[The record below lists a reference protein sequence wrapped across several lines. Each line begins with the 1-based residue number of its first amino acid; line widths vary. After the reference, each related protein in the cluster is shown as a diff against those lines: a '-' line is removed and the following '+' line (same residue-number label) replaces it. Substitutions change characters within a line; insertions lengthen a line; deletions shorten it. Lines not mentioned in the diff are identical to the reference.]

1 MEGARLEC
9 LGVLEAA
16 GEVGLDLVMAL
27 TVALV
32 ALVLAHGDLALA
44 TPART
49 LAQLYPQTKAQAR
62 TEPWDLGMSAGSTTC
77 DTVSLFLLH
86 FINASPSSLD

>member
-16 GEVGLDLVMAL
+16 GEVCLDLVIPL
-27 TVALV
+27 TVAMV
-32 ALVLAHGDLALA
+32 AFGDLVVA
-44 TPART
+44 TPATT

-86 FINASPSSLD
+86 FINFINASPSSLD

>member
-1 MEGARLEC
+1 MDKGARLEC

-16 GEVGLDLVMAL
+16 GEVCLDLVIPL
-27 TVALV
+27 TVAMV
-32 ALVLAHGDLALA
+32 AHGDLVVA
-44 TPART
+44 TPATT

>member
-1 MEGARLEC
+1 MDKGARLEC

-16 GEVGLDLVMAL
+16 GEVCGYLMVTL
-27 TVALV
+27 TVS
-32 ALVLAHGDLALA
+32 LAHGDLVVA
-44 TPART
+44 TPATT

-62 TEPWDLGMSAGSTTC
+62 TEPWDLGMSAGLTTC

>member
-16 GEVGLDLVMAL
+16 GEVCMDLVMTL

-32 ALVLAHGDLALA
+32 VAHGDLALV

-49 LAQLYPQTKAQAR
+49 LAHLYPQAKAQAR
-62 TEPWDLGMSAGSTTC
+62 TEPWDLGMSAGSTAWA
-77 DTVSLFLLH
+77 TVSLFLLH

>member
-1 MEGARLEC
+1 MDKGARLEC

-16 GEVGLDLVMAL
+16 GEVCLDLMVTL
-27 TVALV
+27 TVLEV
-32 ALVLAHGDLALA
+32 AHGDLVVA
-44 TPART
+44 TPATT

-62 TEPWDLGMSAGSTTC
+62 TEPLDLGMSAGSTTC
-77 DTVSLFLLH
+77 DTVSLFLH

>member
-1 MEGARLEC
+1 MDKGARLEC

-16 GEVGLDLVMAL
+16 GEVCLHLVVTL

-32 ALVLAHGDLALA
+32 VAHGDLVVA
-44 TPART
+44 TPATT

>member
-16 GEVGLDLVMAL
+16 GEEVCLNLVVTL

-32 ALVLAHGDLALA
+32 VSHGDLVVA
-44 TPART
+44 TPAAT
-49 LAQLYPQTKAQAR
+49 LTQLYPQAKAQAR
-62 TEPWDLGMSAGSTTC
+62 TEPWDLGMSAGWKTWS
-77 DTVSLFLLH
+77 
-86 FINASPSSLD
+86 

>member
-1 MEGARLEC
+1 MDKGARLEC

-16 GEVGLDLVMAL
+16 GEVCLYLVVTL

-32 ALVLAHGDLALA
+32 VAHGDLALA

-49 LAQLYPQTKAQAR
+49 LAHLYPQTKAQAR
-62 TEPWDLGMSAGSTTC
+62 TEPWDLGMSAGSTTWHK
-77 DTVSLFLLH
+77 VSLFLH

>member
-16 GEVGLDLVMAL
+16 GEVCLDLVMTL
-27 TVALV
+27 TVAILV
-32 ALVLAHGDLALA
+32 AHGDLVVA
-44 TPART
+44 TPATT

-77 DTVSLFLLH
+77 DTVSSFLH

>member
-16 GEVGLDLVMAL
+16 GEVCLHIVVTL
-27 TVALV
+27 TVAMV
-32 ALVLAHGDLALA
+32 AHGDLVVA

-77 DTVSLFLLH
+77 T
-86 FINASPSSLD
+86 

>member
-9 LGVLEAA
+9 LGVLEDA
-16 GEVGLDLVMAL
+16 GEVRLYLMVSITVSLV
-27 TVALV
+27 V
-32 ALVLAHGDLALA
+32 AHGDLVVA

-49 LAQLYPQTKAQAR
+49 LAQLYPQAKAQAR

>member
-1 MEGARLEC
+1 MDGASLEC

-16 GEVGLDLVMAL
+16 GEVCMDLVVPLTVAIVVAHGDLVMA
-27 TVALV
+27 
-32 ALVLAHGDLALA
+32 
-44 TPART
+44 TPATT

-77 DTVSLFLLH
+77 DTVSLFLH

>member
-1 MEGARLEC
+1 M
-9 LGVLEAA
+9 LEAA
-16 GEVGLDLVMAL
+16 GKVCIHLVVTL
-27 TVALV
+27 TVAEV
-32 ALVLAHGDLALA
+32 VAHGDLVVA

-77 DTVSLFLLH
+77 DTVSLFLH

>member
-1 MEGARLEC
+1 MDGARLEC

-16 GEVGLDLVMAL
+16 GEVCLYLMVTL
-27 TVALV
+27 SVALG
-32 ALVLAHGDLALA
+32 LAHGDLVVA
-44 TPART
+44 TPATT

>member
-16 GEVGLDLVMAL
+16 REVCLDLVIPLPVAIVAHGYL
-27 TVALV
+27 ALV
-32 ALVLAHGDLALA
+32 TPATTLAH
-44 TPART
+44 
-49 LAQLYPQTKAQAR
+49 LYPQTKAQAR

-77 DTVSLFLLH
+77 DTVSLFLH

>member
-1 MEGARLEC
+1 MDKGARLEC

-16 GEVGLDLVMAL
+16 GEVCLDLVITL
-27 TVALV
+27 TVV
-32 ALVLAHGDLALA
+32 VAHGDLVVA

-49 LAQLYPQTKAQAR
+49 LAHLYPQTKAQAR

>member
-1 MEGARLEC
+1 MDKGARLEC

-16 GEVGLDLVMAL
+16 GEVCLQLVVIL
-27 TVALV
+27 SVALV
-32 ALVLAHGDLALA
+32 AHGDLVVA

-49 LAQLYPQTKAQAR
+49 LAHLYPQTKAQAR

-77 DTVSLFLLH
+77 DTVSLFLH

>member
-16 GEVGLDLVMAL
+16 GEVCLDLVFKL
-27 TVALV
+27 SVALV
-32 ALVLAHGDLALA
+32 VAHGDLVVA

-49 LAQLYPQTKAQAR
+49 LAYLYPQTKAQAR
-62 TEPWDLGMSAGSTTC
+62 TEPWDLGMSAESTTWA
-77 DTVSLFLLH
+77 TVS
-86 FINASPSSLD
+86 

>member
-16 GEVGLDLVMAL
+16 GEVCLDLVFKL
-27 TVALV
+27 TVPLV
-32 ALVLAHGDLALA
+32 VAHGDLVVA
-44 TPART
+44 TPATT

-77 DTVSLFLLH
+77 ETVSLFLLH
-86 FINASPSSLD
+86 FINFINASPSSLD

>member
-16 GEVGLDLVMAL
+16 GQVCMDLVMTL
-27 TVALV
+27 TVAIILAYGHLV
-32 ALVLAHGDLALA
+32 VA

-49 LAQLYPQTKAQAR
+49 LAHLY
-62 TEPWDLGMSAGSTTC
+62 WDLGMSAGLTTC
-77 DTVSLFLLH
+77 DTVSSFLH

>member
-16 GEVGLDLVMAL
+16 GEVCLHIEVTL
-27 TVALV
+27 TVAEM
-32 ALVLAHGDLALA
+32 AHGDLVVA
-44 TPART
+44 TPATT

>member
-1 MEGARLEC
+1 MEC
-9 LGVLEAA
+9 LGVLEDAR
-16 GEVGLDLVMAL
+16 EVCGYLMVTL
-27 TVALV
+27 TVAIV
-32 ALVLAHGDLALA
+32 VAHGDLVVA
-44 TPART
+44 TPATT

>member
-16 GEVGLDLVMAL
+16 GEVCLDLVVPL
-27 TVALV
+27 TVV
-32 ALVLAHGDLALA
+32 EVAHGDLVVA
-44 TPART
+44 TPATT